1 MPRTLLAFC
10 ITLIRLTLAV
20 VLVVSCDHSLKA
32 QTAPTGECGTVL
44 TAEMIAGAFQQHQ
57 QLLSLGAPRSTT
69 HYRVPV
75 QMHIVRQSDAAGGF
89 DPAEM
94 PLVISAANVH
104 FAQVNIEIYEY
115 KSANF
120 INNDYFYFDCTNSVQ
135 WDSLK
140 RTDVEPEA
148 INIYWV
154 PDESGFPYCGVSS
167 FSGSGT
173 QGIIMNNLCGGSAQ
187 PFNSTVVH
195 EIGHY
200 FDLYHTHETAFG
212 VECPSGSNC
221 SSTGDLICDTPADP
235 DLYGHVSP
243 APECLYDNFAS
254 TPAECDATP
263 YTPQTHNIMSYS
275 TKACED
281 LFTPQ
286 QIDKFRL
293 VLETIRTEL
302 ATLAGSILYRP
313 REISPLL
320 AVPGTIADTT
330 IRLTNIGTESM
341 TVLSATAMAGRVQVT
356 GPTPITLNP
365 GAFQDYIV
373 SYDASGAS
381 GACDVGQILDEIR
394 FQTSDP
400 ELPEKFIPVAVN
412 VVYTQP
418 AASSYTFGPACLQFT
433 VPNTPALGDQASM
446 ALYSSLLGN
455 VLYDASLLIGTVD
468 ASDTVVYQDVYS
480 QEDFAIVDGFADST
494 DSYGRTLQKLRFA
507 TKDGRIHGDVTYS
520 YGWNTS
526 GADSCVEIVAVYKLR
541 NPCDT
546 ALTVAV
552 GVFADFD
559 LDDFMVNDGTVN
571 SGIGAVQVS
580 FTFDGDRVVA
590 LASLASGTPAPILRV
605 ISNQDLVYPTT
616 SLPDRT
622 AYREMVSP
630 NSDSYYAQDVSAL
643 LSFGKRA
650 LPHDGEITIPVAF
663 LLSNTGTAPFGSI
676 ITKLKSMLS
685 SGTAGC
691 GDADGTGVVSI
702 SDAVYL
708 INYIFMAGPAP
719 SPLSAGDVDCNEI
732 VTISDIV
739 YLVHYIFMGGP
750 VPCAGC

>member
-1 MPRTLLAFC
+1 MPRKLLACCFAMVKVALSAV
-10 ITLIRLTLAV
+10 LISSFVLT
-20 VLVVSCDHSLKA
+20 LKA
-32 QTAPTGECGTVL
+32 QPAPTGDCGTAL
-44 TAEMIAGAFQQHQ
+44 TPEMATRAFQQHQ

-75 QMHIVRQSDAAGGF
+75 QMHIVRQSNATGGF

-94 PLVISAANVH
+94 PLVMSAANVH

-154 PDESGFPYCGVSS
+154 PNESGFPYCGISS

-243 APECLYDNFAS
+243 APECLYDDYAT

-263 YTPQTHNIMSYS
+263 YAPQTENIMSYS

-293 VLETIRTEL
+293 VLETVRTEL

-313 REISPLL
+313 REISQLL
-320 AVPGTIADTT
+320 AVPGSIADTT

-341 TVLSATAMAGRVQVT
+341 AILSAIAMAGRVQVT
-356 GPTPITLNP
+356 GPTPVTLTP
-365 GAFQDYIV
+365 GTYQDYIV
-373 SYDASGAS
+373 SYDASGAT

-400 ELPEKFIPVAVN
+400 ELPEKFIPIAVN
-412 VVYTQP
+412 VVYSQP
-418 AASSYTFGPACLQFT
+418 TASSYTFGPNCLQFT
-433 VPNTPALGDQASM
+433 VPNTPALGNQAAL
-446 ALYSSLLGN
+446 ALYSPLLGN

-468 ASDTVVYQDVYS
+468 GTDTVVYQDDYS
-480 QEDFAIVDGFADST
+480 QQDFAVVDGLADST
-494 DSYGRTLQKLRFA
+494 DIYGRTLQKLRFA

-526 GADSCVEIVAVYKLR
+526 GADSCAQIVAVYKLR

-559 LDDFMVNDGTVN
+559 LDDYMINDGTTN
-571 SGIGAVQVS
+571 SSLGAVTVAS
-580 FTFDGDRVVA
+580 SLDAERVVA
-590 LASLASGTPAPILRV
+590 LASLGSGSPAPILRV
-605 ISNQDLVYPTT
+605 ISNQDLIYPTN

-622 AYREMVSP
+622 AYREMVSS
-630 NSDSYYAQDVSAL
+630 NSDSYYAQDVSGL
-643 LSFGKRA
+643 LSFGKRT
-650 LPHDGEITIPVAF
+650 LPHDGEITFPVAF
-663 LLSNTGTAPFGSI
+663 LLSNTGTAPFGQVIS
-676 ITKLKSMLS
+676 KLKSMLS

-702 SDAVYL
+702 SDAVFL
-708 INYIFMAGPAP
+708 INYIFIGGPAP
-719 SPLSAGDVDCNEI
+719 SPLSSGDVDCNEI
-732 VTISDIV
+732 ITISDIV
-739 YLVHYIFMGGP
+739 YLVHYIFMGGL

>member
-1 MPRTLLAFC
+1 MPRKRLAFC
-10 ITLIRLTLAV
+10 ITLVKVTLAV
-20 VLVVSCDHSLKA
+20 VLAASSVLTLQA
-32 QTAPTGECGTVL
+32 QPAPSGDCGTAL
-44 TAEMIAGAFQQHQ
+44 APEMVARAFQQHQ

-75 QMHIVRQSDAAGGF
+75 QMHIVRQNDATGGF
-89 DPAEM
+89 NPAEM
-94 PLVISAANVH
+94 AMVMSAANVH

-120 INNDYFYFDCTNSVQ
+120 INSDYFYFDCTSSAQ

-140 RTDVEPEA
+140 RTDAEPEA

-154 PDESGFPYCGVSS
+154 PNESGFPYCGISS

-221 SSTGDLICDTPADP
+221 SSTGDLLCDTPADP

-243 APECLYDNFAS
+243 APECLYDNYAS

-263 YTPQTHNIMSYS
+263 YAPQTDNIMSYS

-293 VLETIRTEL
+293 VLETVRTEL

-320 AVPGTIADTT
+320 AMPGTIADTT

-341 TVLSATAMAGRVQVT
+341 TILSAIAMAGRVQVT
-356 GPTPITLNP
+356 GPTPINLGP
-365 GAFQDYIV
+365 GASQDYII

-412 VVYTQP
+412 VVYAQP
-418 AASSYTFGPACLQFT
+418 TTSSNTFGPDCLRFT
-433 VPNTPALGDQASM
+433 VPNTPALGNQASE
-446 ALYSSLLGN
+446 ALYGSLLEN

-468 ASDTVVYQDVYS
+468 GSDTVVYQDNYS
-480 QEDFAIVDGFADST
+480 QEDFAVVDGFTENADI
-494 DSYGRTLQKLRFA
+494 YGRTLQKLRFA

-526 GADSCVEIVAVYKLR
+526 GADSCAQIVAVYKLR

-546 ALTVAV
+546 SLTVAV

-559 LDDFMVNDGTVN
+559 LDDFTFNDGAVN
-571 SGIGAVQVS
+571 SGIGAVQVA
-580 FTFDGDRVVA
+580 FTFDPDRVVA
-590 LASLASGTPAPILRV
+590 LASLAPASPALILRV
-605 ISNQDLVYPTT
+605 ISNQELVYPTS

-622 AYREMVSP
+622 AYREMVSS
-630 NSDSYYAQDVSAL
+630 NSDSYDAQDVSAL
-643 LSFGKRA
+643 LSFGKRT

-663 LLSNTGTAPFGSI
+663 LLSNTGTAPFAQV

-691 GDADGTGVVSI
+691 GDADGTGVVTI
-702 SDAVYL
+702 SDAVFL
-708 INYIFMAGPAP
+708 ISYIFMGGPAP
-719 SPLSAGDVDCNEI
+719 SPISAGDVDCNEI
-732 VTISDIV
+732 ITISDIV